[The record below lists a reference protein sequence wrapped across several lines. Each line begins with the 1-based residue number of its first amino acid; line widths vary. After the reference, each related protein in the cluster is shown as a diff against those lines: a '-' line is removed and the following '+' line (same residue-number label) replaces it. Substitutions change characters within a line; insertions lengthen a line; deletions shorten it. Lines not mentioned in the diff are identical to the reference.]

1 MSDREQHHEPSEQP
15 QGKQMPAA
23 FGTYLKIKDAIKGPE
38 LLRDED
44 GLASKRLTKTYLVDT
59 CPFCETTAEHQ
70 GQKYRFSK
78 HTKRK
83 IATNVLGMLAV
94 AIATGIGLLH
104 YLVGGALILLL
115 GFTTSTHTERKMF
128 YSLMCR
134 NCGAHFPMDEEK
146 KEKIRQEQREK
157 KQAEAGAGE
166 VANDGQTEP
175 LDEEQVDPNESQD
188 EEQVDPNESQGGE
201 QSEQDEE

>member
-23 FGTYLKIKDAIKGPE
+23 FGTYLKIKDTFKGPE

-44 GLASKRLTKTYLVDT
+44 GLASKRLSKTYLVDT

-70 GQKYRFSK
+70 GEKYRFSK

-94 AIATGIGLLH
+94 ALATGIGLLH

-128 YSLMCR
+128 YSLLCR
-134 NCGAHFPMDEEK
+134 YCGAHFPMDDEE
-146 KEKIRQEQREK
+146 KEKIRREQREK
-157 KQAEAGAGE
+157 EQTEAGADEAGD
-166 VANDGQTEP
+166 DGQSEP
-175 LDEEQVDPNESQD
+175 QGEESIDPD
-188 EEQVDPNESQGGE
+188 ESQGEE
-201 QSEQDEE
+201 QIEQDEK